1 MPTFIFTVSK
11 FSKAP
16 LTMCLLLVLCTLSSN
31 AQTLNVVSTTL
42 LANARGAANDAN
54 ITLVFKD
61 NIDVAIVTAS
71 SGKSY
76 GNQGLPVSFVSS
88 SVTGFTDHTTIA
100 ALQIKP
106 AHRMHQTNSHQL
118 AIPF

>member
-1 MPTFIFTVSK
+1 MRTYIFIVFK
-11 FSKAP
+11 FSKLT
-16 LTMCLLLVLCTLSSN
+16 LTMCLLLVLCTLNSN

-54 ITLVFKD
+54 ITIVFKD

-76 GNQGLPVSFVSS
+76 GNQ
-88 SVTGFTDHTTIA
+88 
-100 ALQIKP
+100 
-106 AHRMHQTNSHQL
+106 
-118 AIPF
+118 